1 MAYVRKVPHEEATG
15 ILKEQFDNGLKRA
28 GRVFQILAIQS
39 LTPEALECT
48 MLFYERV
55 MLGKGPLRR
64 WVRELLATVV
74 SRANGCN
81 Y

>member
-1 MAYVRKVPHEEATG
+1 MAYVRKVPHDEATG
-15 ILKEQFDNGLKRA
+15 IVKEQFDNGVKRT

-39 LTPEALECT
+39 LTPDALEAT

-55 MLGKGPLRR
+55 MIGKGPLRR

-74 SRANGCN
+74 SKANGCV

>member
-1 MAYVRKVPHEEATG
+1 MAYVRKVAHDEAAG
-15 ILKEQFDNGLKRA
+15 IVKEQFDAGVKRA
-28 GRVFQILAIQS
+28 GKVFQILAIQS
-39 LTPEALECT
+39 LTPDALECT

-74 SRANGCN
+74 SKANGCV

>member
-1 MAYVRKVPHEEATG
+1 MAYVRKVPQEEATG
-15 ILKEQFDNGLKRA
+15 IVKQQYDAGVKRA

-39 LTPEALECT
+39 LTPEALEAT

-55 MLGKGPLRR
+55 MIGKGPLRR

-74 SRANGCN
+74 SKANGCV